1 MSYSVDTVEL
11 KKAMAEKEIKNIE
24 EFAEKSGVGRDT
36 LSGVVRGKI
45 RPSTAVMDKI
55 VTTLEMEPERAGRV
69 FFAKNL
75 RIA

>member
-11 KKAMAEKEIKNIE
+11 KKAMAEKEINNIE
-24 EFAEKSGVGRDT
+24 EFSQKSGVGRDT
-36 LSGVVRGKI
+36 LSGVVKGKI

-55 VTTLEMEPERAGRV
+55 ATTLELEPERAGRI
-69 FFAKNL
+69 FFVHSL